1 MTLSPGEVVGREP
14 DDSAALEAAAP
25 GEVAGRGP
33 WQIAFGRLRRDRV
46 AMAGGIVVILLLL
59 VALFAPVICDIVGVD
74 PYSGNPELLD
84 PDTGLPLGSFGG
96 MSWDHPLGVEPF
108 SGRDVFA
115 RIVYGARV
123 SLFIALLATALTVT
137 IGVVLGLVAGY
148 FGGFTDSLVSRG
160 MDLML
165 AFPLLLFAI
174 ALLVTLQSVDSLFGL
189 SGQSLRIAVLVLVI
203 GVFNWAYIGRVVR
216 GQTLSLRTREF
227 VEAAR
232 SLGAGNTRILFR
244 ELLPNLVATILVYTT
259 LTIPVNI
266 LNEAAFSFL
275 GVGVLPPT
283 PSWGEMIAS
292 ATAYFEIVPTLMIFP
307 GLAIFITVLAFNLLG
322 DGLRDALDPR
332 SGRL

>member
-1 MTLSPGEVVGREP
+1 MTISPSEVVARDPDSTSEP
-14 DDSAALEAAAP
+14 EVAT
-25 GEVAGRGP
+25 VAGRGP
-33 WQIAFGRLRRDRV
+33 WQIAWGRLRRDRV
-46 AMAGGIVVILLLL
+46 AMAGGVVVVLLIL
-59 VALFAPVICDIVGVD
+59 VAIFAPLICKAVGVD
-74 PYSGNPELLD
+74 PYSGNPDLLD
-84 PDTGLPLGSFGG
+84 PDTGLPTGGWGG
-96 MSWDHPLGVEPF
+96 MSWDHPLGVEPA

-123 SLFIALLATALTVT
+123 SLFIALLATTLTVV
-137 IGVVLGLVAGY
+137 IGVVMGLTGGY
-148 FGGFTDSLVSRG
+148 FGGVVDSLVSRS

-189 SGQSLRIAVLVLVI
+189 SGQALRIAVLVVVI

-232 SLGAGNTRILFR
+232 SLGAGRSRILFR
-244 ELLPNLVATILVYTT
+244 ELLPNLAATILVYST

-283 PSWGEMIAS
+283 PSWGEMIS
-292 ATAYFEIVPTLMIFP
+292 TATGYFEIVPTFMIFP

-332 SGRL
+332 SSR

>member
-1 MTLSPGEVVGREP
+1 MTLSPGEVLPREP
-14 DDSAALEAAAP
+14 DSLDLEAASSS
-25 GEVAGRGP
+25 VAGRSP
-33 WQIAFGRLRRDRV
+33 WQIAFGRLRRDKV
-46 AMAGGIVVILLLL
+46 AIAGGVGVILLVL
-59 VALFAPVICDIVGVD
+59 VAVFAPLICKVVGVD

-84 PDTGLPLGSFGG
+84 PNTGIPTGRFGG
-96 MSWDHPLGVEPF
+96 MSWDHPLGVEPA

-123 SLFIALLATALTVT
+123 SLFIAVLATTLTVV

-148 FGGFTDSLVSRG
+148 FGRWVDGLVSRG

-174 ALLVTLQSVDSLFGL
+174 ALLVTLQTVDSLFGL
-189 SGQSLRIAVLVLVI
+189 SGQALRIAVLVLVI
-203 GVFNWAYIGRVVR
+203 GLFNWAYIGRVVR

-227 VEAAR
+227 VEASR
-232 SLGAGNTRILFR
+232 SLGAGNVRILFR

-259 LTIPVNI
+259 LTLPVNI

-292 ATAYFEIVPTLMIFP
+292 ATSYFEIVPTLMIFP
-307 GLAIFITVLAFNLLG
+307 GLAIFFTVLSFNLLG

-332 SGRL
+332 SDR

>member
-1 MTLSPGEVVGREP
+1 MTLSPGEVVARDP
-14 DDSAALEAAAP
+14 DSTALDS
-25 GEVAGRGP
+25 GSVSVAGRSP
-33 WQIAFGRLRRDRV
+33 RQIAWGRFKRDRV
-46 AMAGGIVVILLLL
+46 AVAGGVVVVLL
-59 VALFAPVICDIVGVD
+59 VLVAVFAPLICKVVGVD

-84 PDTGLPLGSFGG
+84 PNTGLPTGRFGG
-96 MSWDHPLGVEPF
+96 MSWDHPLGVEPA

-123 SLFIALLATALTVT
+123 SLFIALLATVLTVV
-137 IGVVLGLVAGY
+137 IGVTLGLVAGY
-148 FGGFTDSLVSRG
+148 HGRWVDSLVSRG

-216 GQTLSLRTREF
+216 GQTISLRSREF
-227 VEAAR
+227 VEASR
-232 SLGAGNTRILFR
+232 SLGAGSTRILFR
-244 ELLPNLVATILVYTT
+244 ELLPNLAATILVYST

-283 PSWGEMIAS
+283 PSWGEMISS
-292 ATAYFEIVPTLMIFP
+292 ATSYFEVVPTFMIFP
-307 GLAIFITVLAFNLLG
+307 GLAIFITVLAFNLFG

-332 SGRL
+332 SDR